1 MPADRLPPIQGT
13 QIGLKF
19 PDQVD
24 IIKADMKEGR
34 FDFQALRARIGGVRD
49 RQGVY
54 HVIDGH
60 HRMVAAIELM
70 RETADTLAVHEL
82 LRWGYFAEEQPT
94 PIDSRPLPFRD
105 WWGWLRNW
113 FGW

>member
-1 MPADRLPPIQGT
+1 MPADRLPPIRGT

-24 IIKADMKEGR
+24 NIKADMKAGR
-34 FDFQALRARIGGVRD
+34 FDFQERRARIGGVRD
-49 RQGVY
+49 TRGVY

-70 RETADTLAVHEL
+70 RETGDPAAVFEL
-82 LRWGYFAEEQPT
+82 LRWGNWAEEQPR
-94 PIDSRPLPFRD
+94 PFHSRPLPLRD
-105 WWGWLRNW
+105 WWGALRNW
-113 FGW
+113 LGW